1 MKIKNLHWKKCVP
14 STNVHFINQKQ
25 TKLLSTLF
33 TMNMTVSSGSRH
45 FKKALGFFP
54 TEKNAR
60 AEMDVYQKLHKRTI
74 EWLKSE
80 YIHSGNVK
88 DYFHDIHFFAAKEAE
103 ELYGYALEIKDL
115 EKLLPTKE
123 ACNTYIMSV
132 IFGLISEEHA
142 SKHPEPAPHAFAPAY
157 APAHARAQAHVPAH
171 VPGQSYHQ
179 LYSRKPDYRPTRP
192 ERSER
197 SERPDYQRPMQR
209 TDYRGAGGGGS
220 ATLQV
225 PPLQPQHQHQ
235 QQQQLQQLQHQ
246 NSRLKRARDD
256 SNSFQQLPQVQSQEY
271 EGENTHHL
279 TQE

>member
-1 MKIKNLHWKKCVP
+1 
-14 STNVHFINQKQ
+14 
-25 TKLLSTLF
+25 
-33 TMNMTVSSGSRH
+33 MNMTVSSGSRH

-60 AEMDVYQKLHKRTI
+60 AEMDVYQKLHKRTMD
-74 EWLKSE
+74 WLKKE

-142 SKHPEPAPHAFAPAY
+142 SMHLEPAHVPY
-157 APAHARAQAHVPAH
+157 APAHVPAH
-171 VPGQSYHQ
+171 VPGQTAYHQ
-179 LYSRKPDYRPTRP
+179 PYSRRPDQRPTRP
-192 ERSER
+192 
-197 SERPDYQRPMQR
+197 ERPDYQRPAHR
-209 TDYRGAGGGGS
+209 TDYRGAGSGTG
-220 ATLQV
+220 TKQV
-225 PPLQPQHQHQ
+225 PPLQPQN
-235 QQQQLQQLQHQ
+235 QQLQQLQLQHQ
-246 NSRLKRARDD
+246 QPRLKRARDD
-256 SNSFQQLPQVQSQEY
+256 SNFFQHHQLNQQHYLQLQQPHQVQPQEF
-271 EGENTHHL
+271 EGENAQDL